1 MSTENN
7 GTKNKN
13 NKNCKKLFLSVLPA
27 ATLKFAMMW
36 HWYFNTQMSTHMQ
49 SFPAPPS
56 FLSTSTTLMFQLV
69 PAVGTQEATKWRCD
83 RYNSIQNYSRP
94 LAMIVPG
101 EFLTSFTHPQHT
113 HTHVRARINFQC
125 HVECLLFHF
134 WCESHYTVLAR
145 MVTCNAANNI
155 CNAAMLPALIC
166 LYMYI
171 YVCVCVCVYGDA
183 LLGGF
188 TGCAMSSAVGHVARS
203 LLRAMNITI
212 DLEGHGFVGT
222 YCLY

>member
-1 MSTENN
+1 
-7 GTKNKN
+7 
-13 NKNCKKLFLSVLPA
+13 
-27 ATLKFAMMW
+27 
-36 HWYFNTQMSTHMQ
+36 
-49 SFPAPPS
+49 
-56 FLSTSTTLMFQLV
+56 
-69 PAVGTQEATKWRCD
+69 
-83 RYNSIQNYSRP
+83 
-94 LAMIVPG
+94 
-101 EFLTSFTHPQHT
+101 
-113 HTHVRARINFQC
+113 
-125 HVECLLFHF
+125 
-134 WCESHYTVLAR
+134 